1 MCLLFPLFLLVPG
14 GESGGEGYTQGVPV
28 YEFTC
33 NACGAPVSVFTRS
46 ISAPVEG
53 KCGRCGSTDLRRV
66 ISRVAI
72 LRSSGGVDLDNI
84 DNLDPSDPK
93 AMAAWARQMQQ
104 EMGPDAGP
112 EMEDMIERLERG
124 ESLDDD
130 FDMHDAHEHD
140 DDE

>member
-1 MCLLFPLFLLVPG
+1 
-14 GESGGEGYTQGVPV
+14 
-28 YEFTC
+28 
-33 NACGAPVSVFTRS
+33 VFTRS

-53 KCGRCGSTDLRRV
+53 KCERCGSTDLQRLV
-66 ISRVAI
+66 SRVAV

-84 DNLDPSDPK
+84 DNLDPNDPK

-112 EMEDMIERLERG
+112 EMEDMIQRLERG

-130 FDMHDAHEHD
+130 FDAHDHGD
-140 DDE
+140 DDL